1 MGFSVAQCQPPAL
14 QRSVASDL
22 PVSKGKPTLGQ
33 TLACVWSHPEGRI
46 TVPARLA
53 HAAGRFYVQKGKGPS
68 LQNTDLVFLR
78 LALHSQ
84 VSHSK
89 KRELEYVH
97 PQNED
102 KLWVP
107 PLAGGALVWVG
118 PSVRIQG
125 GQRVCLFCNDR
136 GRKNSLG
143 WLCGGV
149 KHYPSQMTVKPFK
162 WRNSTPHF
170 TPLLLRTLPRTVQT
184 LGRFV
189 STAF

>member
-1 MGFSVAQCQPPAL
+1 MTHSPFFSWSWMGLSVAQCQPPAL

-33 TLACVWSHPEGRI
+33 TLACVWSHPEGGI

-107 PLAGGALVWVG
+107 PTGWGSTGVGGA
-118 PSVRIQG
+118 
-125 GQRVCLFCNDR
+125 VCEDT
-136 GRKNSLG
+136 GRAACVSL
-143 WLCGGV
+143 L
-149 KHYPSQMTVKPFK
+149 
-162 WRNSTPHF
+162 
-170 TPLLLRTLPRTVQT
+170 
-184 LGRFV
+184 
-189 STAF
+189 

>member
-1 MGFSVAQCQPPAL
+1 MGFSVAQCQPPVL
-14 QRSVASDL
+14 QRSIASDL

-33 TLACVWSHPEGRI
+33 TLAHVWSHPEGGF
-46 TVPARLA
+46 TVPAPLA

-107 PLAGGALVWVG
+107 PLAGGELVWVG
-118 PSVRIQG
+118 PSGSFKGYGENSVCVSFLITEG
-125 GQRVCLFCNDR
+125 G
-136 GRKNSLG
+136 KTA
-143 WLCGGV
+143 WGGCAGESNIIL
-149 KHYPSQMTVKPFK
+149 HQ
-162 WRNSTPHF
+162 
-170 TPLLLRTLPRTVQT
+170 
-184 LGRFV
+184 
-189 STAF
+189 